1 MRKKLYN
8 DGYNKIEFKPNTKKV
23 VIGINIA
30 SYHKARY
37 RSFTVNTAD
46 EAFKKGVEY
55 INQHNKV

>member
-46 EAFKKGVEY
+46 EAFKKRSRVY
-55 INQHNKV
+55 